1 MNPIQKGSS
10 YPNQPPSKIN
20 HPSPQQ
26 IQFDQWVDKY
36 AIMKEFNIS
45 ERTLYTLRKNNEL
58 PFAKLGRMILYNRT
72 KLEQRLRK
80 LSGMMM
86 LVLHIIV
93 SVATDTGMQIELCNK
108 CSIA

>member
-1 MNPIQKGSS
+1 MNPMPKGSS
-10 YPNQPPSKIN
+10 YPKQLPPTTSQPSA
-20 HPSPQQ
+20 QQ

-58 PFAKLGRMILYNRT
+58 PFARLGRMILYNRT

-86 LVLHIIV
+86 LLLHIVI
-93 SVATDTGMQIELCNK
+93 SITTDSGMPTEL
-108 CSIA
+108 